1 MKYNKSEIFKSA
13 WALRKMSM
21 KWVQKLSFGECLRR
35 AWAEAKEAVKAAAE
49 NVKEIIMKGSKK
61 QIAWATDIIETVT
74 SILTVARETIETEN
88 APADIKAAAIQNI
101 NTKID
106 AIRSAEHAADIIS
119 LFKGIRKT
127 GNVMGDAQNVMAVY
141 NVAVP
146 MSDGEKKILGK

>member
-1 MKYNKSEIFKSA
+1 MKYNKSQIFKSA
-13 WALRKMSM
+13 WTLRKMSM

-49 NVKEIIMKGSKK
+49 NVKEIIMKGSEK

-74 SILTVARETIETEN
+74 SILTAAREAIETEE
-88 APADIKAAAIQNI
+88 APADLKSSAIQNI

-106 AIRSAEHAADIIS
+106 AIRSADRAADIIN
-119 LFKGIRKT
+119 LFKGISKT
-127 GNVMGDAQNVMAVY
+127 GNAMKDAQNVMAVY

-146 MSDGEKKILGK
+146 MSTGERKILGK